1 MSDVERLIAALDQ
14 GKFDAEMDGLL
25 GSVDKAGLT
34 RLMQEM
40 DAQAASIADQ
50 DKRHLFKNGIG
61 AIKMTLD
68 SM

>member
-14 GKFDAEMDGLL
+14 GKFDAEIDGLL
-25 GSVDKAGLT
+25 GSLDKAGLT

-40 DAQAASIADQ
+40 DAKTASIADQ

-61 AIKMTLD
+61 AIQMTLD